1 MLDSEGLKD
10 RERGLASALCLCHL
24 ISSRRAFASRMIP
37 FNRSNSSNVSST
49 VTFSQVPLVNDAA
62 VPLRLCRKTL
72 IPGLLVCGSGL
83 QS

>member
-37 FNRSNSSNVSST
+37 FKSLQLVQRKQHGNLLAGAARQRRCRTTAALPKNV
-49 VTFSQVPLVNDAA
+49 
-62 VPLRLCRKTL
+62 